1 MKRSTIAF
9 ALIVSLLFIAAVSF
23 NGCGKSNT
31 ITSITVMPSD
41 PQFIAKDTT
50 KQLFVTAH
58 FTDGK
63 FLLFWTQ
70 VTWQSSD
77 TTVATVSTT
86 GLVKALKEGTA
97 VITAVDIAHPSITN
111 SVTATVTSLTSI
123 TIAPLDATISAGT
136 STQQFTATGTYSAAT
151 PSTAPAD
158 LTSSVTWSTSN
169 AAVASISNST
179 GSNGLATAGTT
190 TGTTT
195 ITATDLATRMTGTA
209 TLTVVP

>member
-77 TTVATVSTT
+77 NTVATVSTT

-111 SVTATVTSLTSI
+111 SITVSVTDL
-123 TIAPLDATISAGT
+123 TIAPAVAIISVGT
-136 STQQFTATGTYSAAT
+136 STQFTATAAFSSAPTIT
-151 PSTAPAD
+151 PKNITELVSWASFSTAIAE
-158 LTSSVTWSTSN
+158 V
-169 AAVASISNST
+169 SNST
-179 GSNGLATAGTT
+179 GSQGLVTAVSA
-190 TGTTT
+190 GTTT
-195 ITATDLATRMTGTA
+195 ITATFLATGLTGTPA